1 VTRTEAA
8 PGVDLSASP
17 SPRVDF
23 LVFFLVA
30 AIALPIVLGLGMTK
44 GLSHDEHQ
52 HVAAGALIAREG
64 LMPYR
69 DFPHFHTPYLACVY
83 AGIFRFCD
91 HLLLSAR
98 MVSVLS
104 ATGILAVIGS
114 VAFGLFRER
123 GRRTAAL
130 VCAGSVILALTT
142 RLFTE
147 TSGYAW
153 NHEPALFLALLAFVV
168 HVAGIRANRAGW
180 FIASGMLMGL
190 AIGTRITYA
199 PLVAPFGL
207 ALLLY
212 PGPIRWDWRRV
223 FAFSGGILFGLSGVI
238 YLFATVPEQALYDNF
253 GFAKTNV
260 VYRFS
265 TGEPRTMTLPTKL
278 RFFWKLI
285 VRPDAAL
292 FLVGALSTLAAFLAM
307 RGTQQRVVWQLRFL
321 GLLLPFLLIGSF
333 APSPLFDQYFYP
345 LVPFVVL
352 AALYAIASI
361 LPGTVW
367 FSRTLLM
374 AGAAVLL
381 SVAMGV
387 EGFEELN
394 HFVKVRKW
402 HGMKL
407 HEEAEAIRARIPSGR
422 ILTLAPIN
430 PLEAGLSIYPS
441 FCTGPIAWRVSPYI
455 ESAKAARLKITSP
468 ATLESLLAADPPAGV
483 LVGFEKTGEEQLSEY
498 AERYRYEPFAMDDE
512 QQLWIRPA
520 K

>member
-8 PGVDLSASP
+8 PGGDLSASP
-17 SPRVDF
+17 STRVGF
-23 LVFFLVA
+23 LVFFLVTA
-30 AIALPIVLGLGMTK
+30 MTLPIVLGLGMTK

-180 FIASGMLMGL
+180 FIASGMLLGL

-223 FAFSGGILFGLSGVI
+223 FAFSGGILFGLSGMI

-285 VRPDAAL
+285 VR
-292 FLVGALSTLAAFLAM
+292 
-307 RGTQQRVVWQLRFL
+307 RTQPCSWSVRFPLWQ
-321 GLLLPFLLIGSF
+321 PFWLCAEHNNASSGSF
-333 APSPLFDQYFYP
+333 AS
-345 LVPFVVL
+345 
-352 AALYAIASI
+352 S
-361 LPGTVW
+361 GCCCR
-367 FSRTLLM
+367 SC
-374 AGAAVLL
+374 
-381 SVAMGV
+381 S
-387 EGFEELN
+387 
-394 HFVKVRKW
+394 
-402 HGMKL
+402 
-407 HEEAEAIRARIPSGR
+407 SGR
-422 ILTLAPIN
+422 SRLRRSSTSTSIRWCRLSFSPHCM
-430 PLEAGLSIYPS
+430 PLLPLGRS
-441 FCTGPIAWRVSPYI
+441 CR
-455 ESAKAARLKITSP
+455 
-468 ATLESLLAADPPAGV
+468 
-483 LVGFEKTGEEQLSEY
+483 
-498 AERYRYEPFAMDDE
+498 
-512 QQLWIRPA
+512 
-520 K
+520 